1 LAAIATGLI
10 VAVGCGRPAGPKGW
24 AAPQPVETGELT
36 LAPFHKNLFALPK
49 GSGETAWQ
57 FPPKDRETYRVSEGA
72 RNELARLADDL
83 GFDIGSE
90 SSLAQ
95 RIDELNVDGST
106 ANTLKEAIDASGADG
121 SARGDLKQRVDEIIR
136 EHRRALGQVRALY
149 GDLAVSDDGET
160 VYVPTYGGWL
170 FALAAD
176 TGALRWMAD
185 LDPMVGGVT
194 ATETVLYVGTKSKKI
209 YAIDPSSGAVGNSRK
224 LDGEVWASPTLAA
237 DGDDIFV
244 PTLGGS
250 LYRLNDEL
258 ETVWQFQGS
267 DGAIASKPTVSGGL
281 VYAGAF
287 DNKLYAIDEAT
298 GDERWSIEAD
308 NWFWSQPVV
317 GRGTLF
323 AASLDGKVYAV
334 DAESGEAR
342 WARPFDTG
350 SQVRSGLAVSSDS
363 LIVASRDGVVRKLD
377 LDDGAPGGQLQ
388 IGTKLEADLVGA
400 GDDIVYAIPSRGVLY
415 AIDTSSSTLAAEFF
429 DLPD

>member
-1 LAAIATGLI
+1 LLTLGLLALAA
-10 VAVGCGRPAGPKGW
+10 GCGNPPGPRGW
-24 AAPQPVETGELT
+24 AAPQPVETNDMT
-36 LAPFHKNLFALPK
+36 LAPFRKKLFALPK

-57 FPPKDRETYRVSEGA
+57 FPPKDREVYRVSEAA
-72 RNELARLADDL
+72 REELAQLAEDR
-83 GFDIGSE
+83 GFDTGSS

-121 SARGDLKQRVDEIIR
+121 GARGDLKQRVDEIIR

-149 GDLAVSDDGET
+149 GDLAVSDDGDT

-170 FALAAD
+170 FALATD

-185 LDPMVGGVT
+185 LDPRVGGVT
-194 ATETVLYVGTKSKKI
+194 ATETVLYVGTKAKKI
-209 YAIDPSSGAVGNSRK
+209 YAIEPSSGVVGASRT
-224 LDGEVWASPTLAA
+224 LDGEIWTAPAPASEG
-237 DGDDIFV
+237 GDILV

-250 LYRLNDEL
+250 LYRLSDEL
-258 ETVWQFQGS
+258 ETIWRFDGS
-267 DGAIASKPTVSGGL
+267 DGAMASTPTLSGGL
-281 VYAGAF
+281 VYEGAF

-298 GDERWSIEAD
+298 GAERWTIEAD

-317 GRGTLF
+317 EGGTLF

-342 WARPFDTG
+342 WARPFDTD
-350 SQVRSGLAVSSDS
+350 SQVRSGLAVSGGA
-363 LIVASRDGVVRKLD
+363 LIVGSRDGFVRKLS
-377 LDDGAPGGQLQ
+377 LDDGAPSGQLQ
-388 IGTKLEADLVGA
+388 IGTKLEADLVDA
-400 GDDIVYAIPSRGVLY
+400 GDGLVYAIPNRGVLY